1 MDMSPEVLK
10 SVMTPDFAA
19 AMGREIGKAMAA
31 VMKASTASGST
42 HNLVHGPGS
51 MFGQGQVGIEPE
63 VISTMMHWR
72 GVADMLPTVGVR
84 TRELLLPFI
93 TGVEPTSSTE
103 PSTECANCISGE
115 TEACLQHFPL
125 GKVCRQTQT
134 MTPERII
141 ERLNRGDID
150 LTLLNDQLGSDSPWH
165 PGDSFASMGQQGLMQ
180 VAAAW
185 ALMFELPPLF
195 MAALSPMVYSGNP
208 VNNRGDGYREFRGL
222 QLLVNTGFR
231 DALSNVTC
239 PGLDSDVKNANYKD
253 VANTAATTVYQL
265 VEMAHYYV
273 RNNAEGQRLA
283 PVRFAAVMRPEM
295 WQVLSGYVP
304 QQAILNTIA
313 NMTIPNGVTVNL
325 DGQTIVNERNAMR
338 QGLYIPLNG
347 EMVQVILDHGIPEL
361 NNANDAHLAAGQY
374 ASDIYIL
381 PLTYL
386 GNRPALR
393 VEYKD
398 YRFISE
404 EVRATDDLIGGLYSW
419 SPDGRFSWTWVKDG
433 PCFLIRANI
442 EPRIILRT
450 PQLAA
455 RIQNIKYVPVQH
467 LREPDPDSSYF
478 FKGGV
483 STRSPATYYY

>member
-1 MDMSPEVLK
+1 MDMTPEVLK
-10 SVMTPDFAA
+10 GIMTPEFAA
-19 AMGREIGKAMAA
+19 AMGREIGKAMASA
-31 VMKASTASGST
+31 MKATTATGST

-51 MFGQGQVGIEPE
+51 MFGQAQVGIEPE

-72 GVADMLPTVGVR
+72 GVADVLPTVGVR

-103 PSTECANCISGE
+103 PTTECANCIAGE
-115 TEACLQHFPL
+115 TEACLQHYPL

-165 PGDSFASMGQQGLMQ
+165 PGDSFASLGQQGLMQ

-208 VNNRGDGYREFRGL
+208 VNNSGDGYREFRGL

-231 DALSNVTC
+231 DAIANVTC
-239 PGLDSDVKNANYKD
+239 PALDSDVKNANYKD
-253 VANTAATTVYQL
+253 VASTAATTVYQL

-283 PVRFAAVMRPEM
+283 PATWAVVMRPEL

-313 NMTIPNGVTVNL
+313 NMTIPNNVTVNL

-338 QGLYIPLNG
+338 NGKYIPLNG
-347 EMVQVILDHGIPEL
+347 EMVPVIIDHGIPES
-361 NNANDAHLAAGQY
+361 NNANNANLNPGEY

-386 GNRPALR
+386 GNRPAMR

-404 EVRATDDLIGGLYSW
+404 VQATDDLIGGLYSW

-455 RIQNIKYVPVQH
+455 RIQNVKYVPIQH
-467 LREPDPDSSYF
+467 LREPDPDGSYF
-478 FKGGV
+478 YKGGV
-483 STRSPATYYY
+483 STRAPATYYY